1 MKQLLRY
8 FAQGAL
14 IAVPIAMTLYVVFAS
29 VRAVDS
35 VLDFGVPG
43 LGLVFTLG
51 TITLLGFTAS
61 SVVGT
66 RMVALT
72 DAALGRLPLVK
83 ILYSA
88 MKDLV
93 GAFVGEKKSFNRPVR
108 VTLPGGLGCI
118 LGFQTQSALPIK
130 GLQDHVAVYFPQSYN
145 FAGNLLIIP
154 ADQVTPIDVKS
165 SELMSFIISGGVA
178 ALSSRPQRNS
188 HPSDH
193 PHPHSPPVLNPSES
207 QKLLNKA
214 E

>member
-29 VRAVDS
+29 VSAVDN
-35 VLDFGVPG
+35 VLDFGIPG

-51 TITLLGFTAS
+51 SITLLGFTAS

-66 RMVALT
+66 RLVALT

-93 GAFVGEKKSFNRPVR
+93 SAFVGEKKSFNRPVR
-108 VTLPGGLGCI
+108 VELPGGLGSI
-118 LGFQTQSALPIK
+118 LGFQTQDTVPLA
-130 GLQDHVAVYFPQSYN
+130 GLENHVAVYFPQSYN
-145 FAGNLLIIP
+145 FAGNLLMIP
-154 ADQVTPIDVKS
+154 ASRVTPIEAKS
-165 SELMSFIISGGVA
+165 SELMSFIISGGVTALGSEAERKSLIQTDA
-178 ALSSRPQRNS
+178 AS
-188 HPSDH
+188 
-193 PHPHSPPVLNPSES
+193 
-207 QKLLNKA
+207 
-214 E
+214 